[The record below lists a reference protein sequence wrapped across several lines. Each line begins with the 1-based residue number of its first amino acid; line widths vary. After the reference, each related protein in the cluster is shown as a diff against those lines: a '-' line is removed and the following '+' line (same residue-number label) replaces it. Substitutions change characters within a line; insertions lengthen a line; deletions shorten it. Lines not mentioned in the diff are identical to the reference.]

1 MKTLLDSQQLSIVL
15 HRLAHQLVEVHGD
28 FKNTVLV
35 GIQPRGVA
43 FSDRLISILGEILPG
58 PPPEYATLDT
68 TFYRDDLR
76 TDDRIRTPDAT
87 HFPTGIDGKVVVLI
101 DDVLYTGRTI
111 RAALDALLDI
121 GRPERVELLALI
133 DRRLRRELP
142 IQPNYIGGSVDTY
155 DSQTVRLL
163 WGASAGEDKV
173 YLVEDAG

>member
-1 MKTLLDSQQLSIVL
+1 MKTLLDSQQLYIVL

-43 FSDRLISILGEILPG
+43 FSDRLVSILGEILTG

-76 TDDRIRTPDAT
+76 TDASIRTPDAT

-111 RAALDALLDI
+111 RAAMDALLDI
-121 GRPERVELLALI
+121 GRPERVELLTLI

-163 WGASAGEDKV
+163 WGAAAGEDQV
-173 YLVEDAG
+173 YLVEDAS